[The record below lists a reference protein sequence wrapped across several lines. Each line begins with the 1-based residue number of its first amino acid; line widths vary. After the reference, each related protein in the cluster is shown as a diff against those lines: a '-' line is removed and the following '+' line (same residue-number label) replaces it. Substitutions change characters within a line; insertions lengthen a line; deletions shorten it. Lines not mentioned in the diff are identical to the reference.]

1 VKANFRS
8 SQLSLP
14 IAIAP
19 AADPPAR
26 TTLRDDLPEQL
37 ARLTEAERTLL
48 RLKAL
53 VGVATNKSDFLTMAN
68 ASVIAALGGV
78 SLTYNMVNPMLN
90 RLLSLG
96 LLNANFSVE
105 SLRHPLAIEMIAAP
119 EGGKAAEAVRRI
131 FPAALNRSV
140 YYSYSP
146 QSDPGARVRL
156 RLAIYENDGDAFR
169 LAIAAYDKAY
179 SAAMGPHILE
189 DLFADTILDV
199 SWLASRDLDI
209 QFRLFWVKLGR
220 LLSTGQATAECRPFW
235 PITATV
241 RTRPATPN
249 SNGRC
254 CVSIFWPANSS
265 PRSGRSSQC
274 RRRRRKPRRP
284 AVIFCWD
291 RCIFSKAATTRRS
304 SNIAMRSNSTQ
315 RKSASGRCFLRAPT
329 DCFSCWR

>member
-105 SLRHPLAIEMIAAP
+105 SLRHPLAIEMIAGGGQSRRSRAP
-119 EGGKAAEAVRRI
+119 DFSGRLE
-131 FPAALNRSV
+131 S
-140 YYSYSP
+140 
-146 QSDPGARVRL
+146 L
-156 RLAIYENDGDAFR
+156 RL
-169 LAIAAYDKAY
+169 
-179 SAAMGPHILE
+179 
-189 DLFADTILDV
+189 LFVFPTI
-199 SWLASRDLDI
+199 
-209 QFRLFWVKLGR
+209 G
-220 LLSTGQATAECRPFW
+220 
-235 PITATV
+235 
-241 RTRPATPN
+241 
-249 SNGRC
+249 
-254 CVSIFWPANSS
+254 
-265 PRSGRSSQC
+265 SGRARQVAIGDL
-274 RRRRRKPRRP
+274 RK
-284 AVIFCWD
+284 
-291 RCIFSKAATTRRS
+291 
-304 SNIAMRSNSTQ
+304 
-315 RKSASGRCFLRAPT
+315 
-329 DCFSCWR
+329 